1 MMIVMTPQASDE
13 QIAAVKARLE
23 ALGNL
28 HVLVMPGELTTAIGA
43 IGDPEGVAELG
54 LEAMPGVDRVVPISR
69 PYKLASSELAHH
81 EPTVLSIDGRTV
93 GGGRTFC
100 LIAGPCTVESREQ
113 TLAVARAVAAAG
125 ASMLRGG
132 AFKPRTSPFSFKGLG
147 GAGLEI
153 LIEARAE
160 TGLPIVTELLDTQH
174 AELVAECADVVQIG
188 ARNMQN
194 YSLLEVAGQLGKPVL
209 IKRSFSSTVEEL
221 LMAADY
227 VLKEGNEAVILCE
240 RGIRTFENATRFT
253 LDLSAVPWLK
263 LHTHLPVIVDPSH
276 AAGDR
281 RLVGPLSCA
290 AAAAG
295 ADGLIVEV
303 APDPETALCDGP
315 QQLSAGEFADYA
327 RKVAAHAELT
337 GRQLA

>member
-1 MMIVMTPQASDE
+1 MMIVMTPQATAGE
-13 QIAAVKARLE
+13 IGAVKGRLE
-23 ALGNL
+23 SIGHL

-54 LEAMPGVDRVVPISR
+54 IEGMPGVDRVVPISR
-69 PYKLASSELAHH
+69 PYKLASSELAHD
-81 EPTVLSIDGRTV
+81 EPTILRIDGRTV
-93 GGGRTFC
+93 GGGETFC

-113 TLAVARAVAAAG
+113 TLSVARAVAAAG

-132 AFKPRTSPFSFKGLG
+132 AFKPRTSPFAFKGLG
-147 GAGLEI
+147 VEGLKI
-153 LIEARAE
+153 LAEARAE
-160 TGLPIVTELLDTQH
+160 TGLPVVTELLDTQL
-174 AELVAECADVVQIG
+174 AEAVGEVADVVQIG

-194 YSLLEVAGQLGKPVL
+194 YALLEVAGKLGKPVL
-209 IKRSFSSTVEEL
+209 IKRGLSSTVEEL

-281 RLVGPLSCA
+281 RLVAPLSRA

-295 ADGLIVEV
+295 ADGLLVEI

-315 QQLSAGEFADYA
+315 QQLAAEDFAAYA
-327 RKVAAHAELT
+327 AEVAAHAALT
-337 GRQLA
+337 GKRLA

>member
-1 MMIVMTPQASDE
+1 MIVMTPGATE
-13 QIAAVKARLE
+13 AEIEAVKARLH
-23 ALGNL
+23 ARGNL

-43 IGDPEGVAELG
+43 IGDPEGVSEMG
-54 LEAMPGVDRVVPISR
+54 LEGMPGVDRVVPISR

-81 EPTVLSIDGRTV
+81 EPTVLEIAGRTV
-93 GGGRTFC
+93 GGGTTFC

-113 TLAVARAVAAAG
+113 TLEVAHAVVAAG

-132 AFKPRTSPFSFKGLG
+132 AFKPRTSPFAFKGLG
-147 GAGLEI
+147 PPALEI
-153 LIEARAE
+153 LREARAQ
-160 TGLPIVTELLDTQH
+160 TGLPIVTELLDAHH
-174 AELVAECADVVQIG
+174 AELVGETADVIQIG

-194 YSLLEVAGQLGKPVL
+194 YALLEVAGQLGKPVL
-209 IKRSFSSTVEEL
+209 IKRGLSSTVEEL

-227 VLKEGNEAVILCE
+227 VLKEGNEAVLLCE

-281 RLVGPLSCA
+281 RLVAPLSRA

-315 QQLSAGEFADYA
+315 QQLAAEDFAAYA
-327 RKVAAHAELT
+327 ADVAAHAALT
-337 GRQLA
+337 GKRLA